1 MDALSQLNLSD
12 IERIRLI
19 LNGDSVVD
27 WSRLHCH
34 TLDEVDALLLRVG
47 LDVKTELNVVRLR
60 RLHLQAVEYLDAHQ
74 FDLTAERIRSI
85 SDPRNL
91 LLWASDDTDIDQL
104 EACAVLKVMHI
115 IHHASGRDLLH
126 RLEVPTA
133 ELFFRIE
140 RDIYQAID
148 GMKRSGIQ
156 IVEWAS
162 SRKTDHSII
171 TKLLCRRDS
180 QAAQIHDRLRFRIV
194 TQSVEDVLAGLSYLC
209 RYTIPFNYVV
219 PGESRNSLI
228 DFDSTLQQDYRLRN
242 LWRSLQRRPDEREES
257 IRDNLFS
264 ASQYR
269 DINFVVDMAI
279 PVDDIIAE
287 VEELDGE
294 QLGQVVFL
302 LTEFQIVDEEQHR
315 RNQQGDS
322 AHGLYKA
329 RQVER
334 AKRRLLCDRETDE
347 S

>member
-1 MDALSQLNLSD
+1 MLQGVTYY
-12 IERIRLI
+12 I
-19 LNGDSVVD
+19 G
-27 WSRLHCH
+27 
-34 TLDEVDALLLRVG
+34 LR
-47 LDVKTELNVVRLR
+47 
-60 RLHLQAVEYLDAHQ
+60 
-74 FDLTAERIRSI
+74 
-85 SDPRNL
+85 
-91 LLWASDDTDIDQL
+91 
-104 EACAVLKVMHI
+104 
-115 IHHASGRDLLH
+115 
-126 RLEVPTA
+126 VPTA
-133 ELFFRIE
+133 KLFFRIE

-180 QAAQIHDRLRFRIV
+180 QAAQIHERLRFRIV

-242 LWRSLQRRPDEREES
+242 LWRSLQRRPEERERIHATIS
-257 IRDNLFS
+257 S
-264 ASQYR
+264 PSQYR